1 VNPPVLA
8 VADGSENLRGAD
20 NQQERPIKSDRNPQ
34 RLYARLFDLEEM
46 R

>member
-8 VADGSENLRGAD
+8 VVNGSENLRGAD
-20 NQQERPIKSDRNPQ
+20 NQQERPIKRDRNPQ
-34 RLYARLFDLEEM
+34 RLYARLFITEEM